1 MKVLQVLKENN
12 LRIISLFFILFL
24 LANCTSNT
32 SSKVYKE
39 EINELKHDTIINK
52 IKIQTH

>member
-1 MKVLQVLKENN
+1 MKILQVLKENN
-12 LRIISLFFILFL
+12 LGILSLFFILFL

>member
-1 MKVLQVLKENN
+1 MKALQVLKENN
-12 LRIISLFFILFL
+12 LRILSLFFILFL

-32 SSKVYKE
+32 SSNVYKE
-39 EINELKHDTIINK
+39 EINELKIDTTINK

>member
-1 MKVLQVLKENN
+1 MKMLQILKESNS
-12 LRIISLFFILFL
+12 RILSLFFILFI

-32 SSKVYKE
+32 SSKIYKE
-39 EINELKHDTIINK
+39 EINEIKKDTTINK

>member
-1 MKVLQVLKENN
+1 MKILQVLKENN
-12 LRIISLFFILFL
+12 LGILSLFFILFL

-32 SSKVYKE
+32 SSKFYKE
-39 EINELKHDTIINK
+39 EINELKHDTTINK

>member
-1 MKVLQVLKENN
+1 MKILQVLKENN
-12 LRIISLFFILFL
+12 LGILSLFFILFL

-39 EINELKHDTIINK
+39 EINEIKHDTTINK